1 MISPTPRDRR
11 IVKHISTIKR
21 AGVDIGRFAQAV
33 EAVRDDP
40 NLSRAMRVAI
50 WKTLAQEAAQAYY
63 VFTTGKPLDMD
74 AAIAAYERAS
84 AQGSSP
90 TQPSPA

>member
-1 MISPTPRDRR
+1 MSGPPRDRR
-11 IVKHISTIKR
+11 IVKHIKALGA
-21 AGVDIGRFAQAV
+21 AGMDIGAFSKAL

-40 NLSRAMRVAI
+40 NLSTAMREAI

-74 AAIAAYERAS
+74 AAIAAYEKTR
-84 AQGSSP
+84 
-90 TQPSPA
+90 PAAE